1 MVILSLLLKFNM
13 FQIYGFNH
21 MVATITWSSLVKML
35 ITCPLSRT
43 INLEILGVNPRTHY
57 LLLTMILR
65 NSEILQNLRTVDTI
79 IKFYLFFLGFWVLCV
94 IILQMYLHANILIS
108 ATWINVKTTTFI
120 ASFTL
125 RRDFR
130 IYLLFT

>member
-1 MVILSLLLKFNM
+1 
-13 FQIYGFNH
+13 

-108 ATWINVKTTTFI
+108 AT
-120 ASFTL
+120 
-125 RRDFR
+125 
-130 IYLLFT
+130 